1 VNKGGKYCTM
11 YVTLCQKSQAVLAT
25 LAADVAA
32 PKAVISVPA
41 MVVKAIPS
49 APTPKAVIGAPA
61 AVVAVPVAA
70 VSVAVAAATVLLLP
84 L

>member
-1 VNKGGKYCTM
+1 M
-11 YVTLCQKSQAVLAT
+11 YVTLRQKRQAVLAT
-25 LAADVAA
+25 LAADVAM
-32 PKAVISVPA
+32 PTAVISVPA

-49 APTPKAVIGAPA
+49 APMLGAVVGAPA